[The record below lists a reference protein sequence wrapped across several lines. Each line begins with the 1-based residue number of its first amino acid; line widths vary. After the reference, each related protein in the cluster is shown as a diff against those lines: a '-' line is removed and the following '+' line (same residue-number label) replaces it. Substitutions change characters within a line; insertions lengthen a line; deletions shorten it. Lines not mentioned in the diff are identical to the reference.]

1 MKQTENRN
9 STANVNRSTEKALV
23 ILETL
28 AHSVEPMRLLD
39 IAHLLNYNQS
49 TTLRFLSSLMNSG
62 YVAQEAETQRY
73 YLTYK
78 ISRIANL
85 HNSHQN
91 IPSITHPYLVELS
104 QAFSEFACISVEQQF
119 SMVYIDVANTGDQV
133 LMSRQQIGNTAP
145 MHCTGNGKLLLST
158 FDEKKLAQLIE
169 RVGLRQYTPNTITS
183 GERLREE
190 LETIRRMGY
199 AMDNEECELGIRCIA
214 YPIRD
219 YTGQIIA
226 GLSVTGPISRMQ
238 DERILHKRPEI
249 ERIAREIS
257 ERLGY
262 QA

>member
-1 MKQTENRN
+1 MQKTENR
-9 STANVNRSTEKALV
+9 SASGANRSTEKALV

-28 AHSVEPMRLLD
+28 ARSVEPMRLSEIAQLLD
-39 IAHLLNYNQS
+39 YNQS
-49 TTLRFLSSLMNSG
+49 TTLRFLSALMSSG
-62 YVAQEAETQRY
+62 YVAQEPETQRY

-91 IPSITHPYLVELS
+91 IPGITHPYLVELS
-104 QAFSEFACISVEQQF
+104 QIFSEFACISVEQQL

-133 LMSRQQIGNTAP
+133 LMSRQQVGNTAP
-145 MHCTGNGKLLLST
+145 MHCTGNGKLILST
-158 FDEKKLAQLIE
+158 YDEKRLTQFIE
-169 RVGLRQYTPNTITS
+169 QVGLRQYTPNTITD
-183 GERLREE
+183 GERLRAE
-190 LETIRRMGY
+190 LADIRRAGF
-199 AMDNEECELGIRCIA
+199 AVDNEECELGIRCIA

-226 GLSVTGPISRMQ
+226 GLSVTGPVGRMQ
-238 DERILHKRPEI
+238 EERIRDRKPEM
-249 ERIAREIS
+249 ERIARAIS